1 MNRNLVDQLTFE
13 ASSLN
18 VVNGATVM
26 TVDPQELIRLTVM
39 ECIAGVKERIKTRY
53 QGSNEDV
60 DVGYGMEIV
69 YDDIVEKF
77 QLDDIGA
84 RT

>member
-1 MNRNLVDQLTFE
+1 MNRNLVDQLTF
-13 ASSLN
+13 AAGSLN

-26 TVDPQELIRLTVM
+26 TVDPQELIRLTVQA
-39 ECIAGVKERIKTRY
+39 CIEGINDRISTRY
-53 QGSNEDV
+53 QGSERDV

-69 YDDIVEKF
+69 YDEIVQKF

>member
-26 TVDPQELIRLTVM
+26 TVDPQELIRLTVR
-39 ECIAGVKERIKTRY
+39 ECIEGINDRISTRY
-53 QGSNEDV
+53 RGSERDV

-69 YDDIVEKF
+69 YDNIVQKF

>member
-39 ECIAGVKERIKTRY
+39 ECIAGVKERFNTRY

-69 YDDIVEKF
+69 YDDIVQKF